1 MSIVV
6 DLADLP
12 DVLATFGTGY
22 LLSTDGTGVKAVH
35 VAPDEEA
42 GEEAGG
48 EAGGLRLRTPG
59 RGSLANVAANP
70 RVTLVWPPRAAP
82 GFSLIVD
89 AEARPAADAPHDLV
103 VAPVSAVLHRPVAES
118 DETAARPFWVS
129 AFLDVDASHWD
140 SVPAYWDS
148 VPAYWAAVTGYR
160 LSPPRGDAGEFAT
173 LVPPSGHD
181 HLRVQ
186 RVDGRGTGAR
196 TRVHLDLHVPDPARA
211 ADRAVAL
218 GAGVVHRSPHGYVV
232 LRSPGGLLFCCVG
245 HAACLR
251 APAATWPDGSRS
263 AVDQV
268 CVDAPAHLVDAERD
282 FWTEL
287 TGWVPQP
294 SSVSGAF
301 SSLRR
306 PEGRPLRLLF
316 QRVDDD
322 RPAVTAHLDV
332 ACGDRAAET
341 ARHRALGAEQV
352 AEHERWTVLRDP
364 SGATYCLTDRD
375 PVTGVP

>member
-1 MSIVV
+1 MPDVSKPFPALRDPVGTSFYRGPMSIVV

-89 AEARPAADAPHDLV
+89 AEARP
-103 VAPVSAVLHRPVAES
+103 
-118 DETAARPFWVS
+118 
-129 AFLDVDASHWD
+129 
-140 SVPAYWDS
+140 
-148 VPAYWAAVTGYR
+148 
-160 LSPPRGDAGEFAT
+160 
-173 LVPPSGHD
+173 
-181 HLRVQ
+181 
-186 RVDGRGTGAR
+186 
-196 TRVHLDLHVPDPARA
+196 A

>member
-12 DVLATFGTGY
+12 DVLASFGTGY

-35 VAPDEEA
+35 VAPGLEHGA
-42 GEEAGG
+42 
-48 EAGGLRLRTPG
+48 LRLTTPG
-59 RGSLANVAANP
+59 RGSLANVARNA
-70 RVTLVWPPRAAP
+70 RVTLVWPPRATP

-89 AEARPAADAPHDLV
+89 ADARADGPSDLV
-103 VAPVSAVLHRPVAES
+103 AVPVSAVLHRPVAES
-118 DETAARPFWVS
+118 DATAARPFWVS
-129 AFLDVDASHWD
+129 AFLDVDA
-140 SVPAYWDS
+140 AGWDS
-148 VPAYWAAVTGYR
+148 VPAYWAAVTGHR
-160 LSPPRGDAGEFAT
+160 LSAPRGGSAEFAS
-173 LVPPSGHD
+173 LLPPTGHG

-186 RVDGRGTGAR
+186 RLDGPATGAP

-211 ADRAVAL
+211 ADRAAAL
-218 GAGVVHRSPHGYVV
+218 GAEVVHRSPHGYVV

-268 CVDAPAHLVDAERD
+268 CIDAPAHLDAAERD

-287 TGWVPQP
+287 TGWSPQR
-294 SSVSGAF
+294 SSVSDAF
-301 SSLRR
+301 SSLTR
-306 PEGRPLRLLF
+306 PVGQPLRLLF

-332 ACGDRAAET
+332 ACSDRATET
-341 ARHRALGAEQV
+341 ARHLALGAGLV
-352 AEHERWTVLRDP
+352 AEHEWWTVLRDP
-364 SGATYCLTDRD
+364 SGAAYCLTDRD
-375 PVTGVP
+375 PVTGLL

>member
-12 DVLATFGTGY
+12 DVLASFGTGY
-22 LLSTDGTGVKAVH
+22 LLSTDGRGVKAVH
-35 VAPDEEA
+35 VAPDPEA
-42 GEEAGG
+42 GA
-48 EAGGLRLRTPG
+48 LRLTAPG
-59 RGSLANVAANP
+59 RGSLANVARNA
-70 RVTLVWPPRAAP
+70 RVTLVWPPRATP

-89 AEARPAADAPHDLV
+89 ADARADGTSDLV
-103 VAPVSAVLHRPVAES
+103 AVPVSAVLHRPVAES
-118 DETAARPFWVS
+118 DATAARPFWVS
-129 AFLDVDASHWD
+129 AFLDVDVTGWEG
-140 SVPAYWDS
+140 VPS
-148 VPAYWAAVTGYR
+148 YWAAVTGHR
-160 LSPPRGDAGEFAT
+160 LSAPRGGSAEFAS
-173 LVPPSGHD
+173 LLPPTGHG

-186 RVDGRGTGAR
+186 RLDGPATGAPL
-196 TRVHLDLHVPDPARA
+196 RVHLDLHVPDPSRA
-211 ADRAVAL
+211 ADRAAEL
-218 GAGVVHRSPHGYVV
+218 GATVVHRSPHGYVV

-268 CVDAPAHLVDAERD
+268 CLDAPAHLHTAEQE

-287 TGWVPQP
+287 TGWSPQR
-294 SSVSGAF
+294 SSVSDAF

-306 PEGRPLRLLF
+306 PEGQPLRLLL

-332 ACGDRAAET
+332 ACSDRAAET
-341 ARHRALGAEQV
+341 TRHQALGAEV
-352 AEHERWTVLRDP
+352 LAVHERWTVLREP
-364 SGATYCLTDRD
+364 SGAAYCLTDRD
-375 PVTGVP
+375 PVTGVL